1 MDVVPDDRVVLA
13 GGDRASD
20 GKDKFRIERALQQLA
35 DVATFVVVGQVGTS
49 TSARVRHAGI
59 GMSFLAS
66 LTTTQVSAEPRGP
79 TVKNSL
85 F

>member
-13 GGDRASD
+13 GGDRSSD
-20 GKDKFRIERALQQLA
+20 GKDKFGIERALQQLA

-66 LTTTQVSAEPRGP
+66 VTTHACPQNPDDGLL
-79 TVKNSL
+79 NSL